1 MAEQRR
7 LDLQAELEAVMGS
20 LGKVYFEPDRN
31 VKLAYPCICYFMSH
45 TDYSY
50 TNNLIYLG
58 HRQYDVSIIDR
69 DPDSDLPKR
78 LEEHGFYRLRFDRAY
93 LADNLHHF
101 VYKLYY

>member
-7 LDLQAELEAVMGS
+7 LELQAELEAVMGS

-31 VKLAYPCICYFMSH
+31 VKLVYPCICYFTSH
-45 TDYSY
+45 TDYKY

-58 HRQYDVSIIDR
+58 HRQYDVTIIDK
-69 DPDSDLPKR
+69 DPDSDLPKL